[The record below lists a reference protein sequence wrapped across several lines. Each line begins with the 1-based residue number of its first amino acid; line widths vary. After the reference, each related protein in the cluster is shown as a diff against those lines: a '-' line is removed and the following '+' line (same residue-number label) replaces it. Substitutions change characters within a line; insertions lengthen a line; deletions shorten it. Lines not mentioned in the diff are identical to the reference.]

1 MVGFLN
7 RFRHITWIA
16 VICSLIASVGA
27 FLWGAIK
34 TAKFML
40 TLVKTAGEYDAA
52 PVNFL
57 EVMDA
62 FLIAAAMLIFG
73 LGLYELFIGKLDL
86 PDWLH
91 IRNLHD
97 LKAKI
102 GGIAILVVVIAFIE
116 QLISWKSAL
125 DMLYFALAIGIISAV
140 LIAYS
145 QFGGED

>member
-1 MVGFLN
+1 MVSLLGRL
-7 RFRHITWIA
+7 RFIVWIA
-16 VICSLIASVGA
+16 VFFSMIASVGA
-27 FLWGAIK
+27 FLWGAVKSTKLLIVLIQTGGSFT
-34 TAKFML
+34 TAA
-40 TLVKTAGEYDAA
+40 VD
-52 PVNFL
+52 FL

-62 FLIAAAMLIFG
+62 FLIAAAILIFC
-73 LGLYELFIGKLDL
+73 LGMYELFIGKLEL
-86 PDWLH
+86 PAWLH

-116 QLISWKSAL
+116 QLIAWQNAQ

-140 LIAYS
+140 LIAYG

>member
-1 MVGFLN
+1 MTGFLN
-7 RFRHITWIA
+7 RFRYVTWIA
-16 VICSLIASVGA
+16 VICSLIASVAA
-27 FLWGAIK
+27 FLWGAVK

-40 TLVKTAGEYDAA
+40 ILIKTAGDYDAA

-62 FLIAAAMLIFG
+62 FLIAAAMLIFS
-73 LGLYELFIGKLDL
+73 LGMYELFIGKLDL
-86 PDWLH
+86 PEWLH
-91 IRNLHD
+91 IHNLHD

-116 QLISWKSAL
+116 QLLAWKNAQ

>member
-1 MVGFLN
+1 
-7 RFRHITWIA
+7 
-16 VICSLIASVGA
+16 
-27 FLWGAIK
+27 
-34 TAKFML
+34 
-40 TLVKTAGEYDAA
+40 
-52 PVNFL
+52 
-57 EVMDA
+57 
-62 FLIAAAMLIFG
+62 

-116 QLISWKSAL
+116 QLISWKSAQ

>member
-1 MVGFLN
+1 MVKFLN
-7 RFRHITWIA
+7 RFRYIVWITVFFSI
-16 VICSLIASVGA
+16 IASIGA

-34 TAKFML
+34 SLKLMVS
-40 TLVKTAGEYDAA
+40 LVQAGGDFNAA
-52 PVNFL
+52 AVSFL

-62 FLIAAAMLIFG
+62 FLIAAAVLIFC
-73 LGLYELFIGKLDL
+73 LGMYELFIGKLDL

-91 IRNLHD
+91 VRNLHD

-116 QLISWKSAL
+116 QLMTWKNAQ